1 MSTRDFLGSRWAADR
16 TPPPSGARSAGL
28 EIRSLLV
35 ADIEGDPEQ
44 PRRTFDEDELRELGE
59 SIKAH
64 GLLQPIRVRA
74 IGSSGRYMVVA
85 GERRLRASRLVG
97 LERITAIVISDRE
110 HVDTVRIEQAV
121 ENLQRSNLEPL
132 EEAQHFARLMEAWGC
147 SQAEL
152 ARRLRKGT
160 ATISRALALLSPPED
175 KPKQQRRRRRVA
187 KQDRRR
193 AAEYHTTAGGVV
205 RVKRGYSLE
214 QLVDELRQVLEEE
227 QRAAASEQP
236 PAEAA

>member
-1 MSTRDFLGSRWAADR
+1 MSSARKWLGEQWAGDRPAARMPATSR
-16 TPPPSGARSAGL
+16 PNVQ
-28 EIRSLLV
+28 SLLV
-35 ADIEGDPEQ
+35 AEIEGDPEQ
-44 PRRTFDEDELRELGE
+44 PRRHFDEKQLRELGE
-59 SIKAH
+59 SIQAH
-64 GLLQPIRVRA
+64 GQLQPIRVRSV
-74 IGSSGRYMVVA
+74 GVSGRYLIVA
-85 GERRLRASRLVG
+85 GERRYRACKLVG
-97 LERITAIVISDRE
+97 IERIDAIVLSDR
-110 HVDTVRIEQAV
+110 VDADVVRTEQAV
-121 ENLQRSNLEPL
+121 ENLQRADLTPR
-132 EEAQHFARLMEAWGC
+132 EEAECFARLMEAWGC

-187 KQDRRR
+187 KQDKRR
-193 AAEYHTTAGGVV
+193 AAEYQTTAGGVV